1 MSMAGIASLT
11 LLFILF
17 SSMDAGLE
25 NYFDNES
32 EGVPTDESIE
42 LFNVKQVMDDWVYLI
57 TLLCWILILLV
68 IANTAIITVV
78 ERRSELA
85 TLRALGV
92 SSTQVSFLVI
102 GSMMMIVVG
111 GLVSGIVLGIA
122 TVPIL
127 DQANISIG
135 TNVDL
140 PLVLDP
146 ISFVYVLGLGLISG
160 ALGLLAPLLMI
171 IRSSP
176 LEVLRNA

>member
-1 MSMAGIASLT
+1 
-11 LLFILF
+11 
-17 SSMDAGLE
+17 
-25 NYFDNES
+25 
-32 EGVPTDESIE
+32 
-42 LFNVKQVMDDWVYLI
+42 
-57 TLLCWILILLV
+57 LILLV

-78 ERRSELA
+78 ERRSELS

-92 SSTQVSFLVI
+92 SSFQVSFLVI
-102 GSMMMIVVG
+102 GSMMIIVIG
-111 GLVSGIVLGIA
+111 GLVSGIILGIA

-146 ISFVYVLGLGLISG
+146 ISFVYILVLGSISG

-176 LEVLRNA
+176 LEVLRNAG